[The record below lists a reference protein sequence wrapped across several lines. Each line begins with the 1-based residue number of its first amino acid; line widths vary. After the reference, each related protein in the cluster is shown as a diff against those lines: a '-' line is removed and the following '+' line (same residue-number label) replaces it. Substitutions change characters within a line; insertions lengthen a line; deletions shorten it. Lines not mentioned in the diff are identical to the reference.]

1 MSKAAVIVALILAMG
16 LGVAALLVTQAGG
29 NPSVAGPLLTFDPAS
44 VTELRVVYAD
54 GSEQAVVRAGS
65 GWMVVLRTKAGA
77 EKEWPAA
84 TTQVHAALRIFAN
97 LVPEQPA
104 DGKVVE
110 PAGTLRVV
118 AGDGAHELAIGSQR
132 LGGRVLVQAGD
143 RAAWLDAS
151 IAEMLIDTGIRAW
164 RSPAA
169 LPGLGMDASRISVR
183 GHAGGEV
190 SLARIQGRWALRE
203 PFAEPA
209 DPEAVHRLLALLAA
223 VRVED
228 FCDNGA
234 PADTGLDTPA
244 ATLIIESDSRDAAG
258 RSTTTRQAV
267 SVGRAA
273 DVAGRT
279 VIARLERSGEAAFA
293 DTVILHGEPLAA
305 INADPLHYVARR
317 ALQVEPS
324 EVGQLIV
331 RRAFVEGSCAV
342 VGFRRTLDGWET
354 RCGEEAWRV
363 ASADDVKLV
372 TSLVDLLATTP
383 AEMVTRRGTAEES
396 ALSAAATVEAFS
408 LGGTPI
414 GRVDLDVEATRLVSL
429 TDRVRRQYPPGVGS
443 LVAEWLGRK

>member
-1 MSKAAVIVALILAMG
+1 MDAA
-16 LGVAALLVTQAGG
+16 
-29 NPSVAGPLLTFDPAS
+29 
-44 VTELRVVYAD
+44 
-54 GSEQAVVRAGS
+54 
-65 GWMVVLRTKAGA
+65 
-77 EKEWPAA
+77 
-84 TTQVHAALRIFAN
+84 
-97 LVPEQPA
+97 
-104 DGKVVE
+104 
-110 PAGTLRVV
+110 
-118 AGDGAHELAIGSQR
+118 
-132 LGGRVLVQAGD
+132 
-143 RAAWLDAS
+143 
-151 IAEMLIDTGIRAW
+151 IAEMLVDTGIRAW

-228 FCDNGA
+228 FCDSGA
-234 PADTGLDTPA
+234 PADTGLDKPA
-244 ATLIIESDSRDAAG
+244 ATLIIETDSRDAAG
-258 RSTTTRQAV
+258 RSTTMRQTV

-293 DTVILHGEPLAA
+293 DTVILHGEQLAA
-305 INADPLHYVARR
+305 INADPMHYVARR
-317 ALQVEPS
+317 ALQADPS
-324 EVGQLIV
+324 EVGQLSV
-331 RRAFVEGSCAV
+331 RRVLVEGSCAV

-363 ASADDVKLV
+363 ASADDVKLA

-383 AEMVTRRGTAEES
+383 AEMVTRRGTTEES
-396 ALSAAATVEAFS
+396 AASAAATVEASS

-429 TDRVRRQYPPGVGS
+429 TERIRRQYPPGVGS